1 MLYLQRMELTS
12 DTLIAR
18 NNEILANGIGSETV
32 MMSIE
37 KGKYYGTNKTGS
49 YIWQV
54 LETPMTF
61 GSLCARLASD
71 FNIPEDRCREEV
83 MPFIEEMQKENIIA
97 IQ

>member
-1 MLYLQRMELTS
+1 MELTS

-18 NNEILANGIGSETV
+18 NSGILANEIGAETV

-37 KGKYYGTNKTGS
+37 QGKYYGTNKTGS

-61 GSLCARLASD
+61 GELCAKLASD
-71 FNIPEDRCREEV
+71 FSIPEDKCREEV
-83 MPFIEEMQKENIIA
+83 KPFIEEMQRENIIA